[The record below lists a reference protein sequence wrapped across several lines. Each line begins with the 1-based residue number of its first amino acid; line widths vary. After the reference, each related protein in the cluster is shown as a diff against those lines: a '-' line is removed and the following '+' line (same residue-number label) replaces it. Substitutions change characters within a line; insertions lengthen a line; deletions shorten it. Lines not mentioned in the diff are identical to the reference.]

1 MSKREILLAGIVGSL
16 ILLLGIGYAVIQVTK
31 AIGKKRMEITSLREN
46 VRQQNLVVEH
56 SQKDEERIDAYR
68 GKALPADGAEA
79 KTLYKDWL
87 MDCAKEIGFND
98 PEVEPITTRSK
109 SKAYEAFAFSVTG
122 QGDLEQA
129 IKFLHRFYSV
139 DCLHRV
145 FHLSANRI
153 KDTKQHDLSISVEA
167 LSLKDATSTD
177 QLPEGQANRLAY
189 GDGDLDAYKKMILY
203 RNFFGPPNNEPT
215 MEQVGEITAHA
226 GDTVEIAVKGSDPD
240 KYDKVGYEI
249 KGDGVSSDVSE
260 KGKESGRFEW
270 PANEL
275 GEHQVVVTA
284 TDNGWPPKSVSQT
297 VTINVTEAEDE
308 PEEEEDLPSFEKAK
322 FAYVTG
328 LTEAPGEK
336 LAWINL
342 RTEGKLLQLREGDV
356 FDVDEVQV
364 TVKRITGKTVELE
377 VAALK
382 KRLLVTMGQNLA
394 EGNELPSEE
403 G

>member
-31 AIGKKRMEITSLREN
+31 AIGKKRMEIASLRED

-145 FHLSANRI
+145 FLFSANRI
-153 KDTKQHDLSISVEA
+153 KDSKQHDLSISVEA

-177 QLPEGQANRLAY
+177 QLPEGQSNRLAY

-215 MEQVGEITAHA
+215 MEQIGEITAHA
-226 GDTVEIAVKGSDPD
+226 GGTVEIAVKGSDPD
-240 KYDKVGYEI
+240 KYDKVSI
-249 KGDGVSSDVSE
+249 HIDGDCVPSDVSDTDN
-260 KGKESGRFEW
+260 ESGRFEW
-270 PANEL
+270 PVEEP
-275 GEHQVVVTA
+275 GKHVVEVTVM
-284 TDNGWPPKSVSQT
+284 DNGWPPKSVSQT
-297 VTINVTEAEDE
+297 VTINVTEAEE
-308 PEEEEDLPSFEKAK
+308 GTGEEADLPSFEKAK

-328 LTEAPGEK
+328 FTEAFGEK

-342 RTEGKLLQLREGDV
+342 RTEGKVLQLREGDEFV
-356 FDVDEVQV
+356 VGEVQV
-364 TVKRITGKTVELE
+364 TVKRITDKTVELE
-377 VAALK
+377 AAVLK
-382 KRLLVTMGQNLA
+382 KRLLVTMGQNIA
-394 EGNELPSEE
+394 EGNVLPSEE